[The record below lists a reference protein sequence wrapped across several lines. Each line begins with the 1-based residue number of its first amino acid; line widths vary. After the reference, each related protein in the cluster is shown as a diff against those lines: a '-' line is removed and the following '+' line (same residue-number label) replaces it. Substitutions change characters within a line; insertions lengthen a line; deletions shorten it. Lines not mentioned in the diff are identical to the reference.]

1 MGDSSSEARG
11 LGFYKEQCRVY
22 TVAEVAAPGSPAFSN
37 IPATDL

>member
-22 TVAEVAAPGSPAFSN
+22 TVAEVAAPETNISN